1 MPTITKLKQAISFM
15 NNWKEN
21 DLHELNGDKNSDY
34 ALWILD
40 GHKHI
45 DIALEVLETE
55 LDKRL
60 YQE

>member
-1 MPTITKLKQAISFM
+1 MATITQLKQAVNFI
-15 NNWKEN
+15 NNRKEA
-21 DLHELNGDKNSDY
+21 DLKELQDDRNSDY

-40 GHKHI
+40 GHKHLNV
-45 DIALEVLETE
+45 ALELMEIE